1 MIEPTTAEQKDQ
13 IRSRDRIRWEITI
26 HSEEMISYLS
36 LSIRTHW
43 SQKKKKNISDGVLCS
58 SSLNPGLTV
67 LAIILVS
74 EHIIHRINQQ
84 QKKSEFALCLESKT
98 CMSCCLWPFCVTAKV
113 VLGPKCDGA
122 KVCWG

>member
-1 MIEPTTAEQKDQ
+1 MGDHDTLRGNDIVSVPFDPHPLEP
-13 IRSRDRIRWEITI
+13 
-26 HSEEMISYLS
+26 
-36 LSIRTHW
+36 
-43 SQKKKKNISDGVLCS
+43 KKKNISDGVLCS

-113 VLGPKCDGA
+113 CWGQSVLGPKCVGA
-122 KVCWG
+122 KMC